1 MDEIFT
7 RFDGSLLHIKSASA
21 QTQSTPHRSPM
32 AGYRL
37 TAAGHPCIHNRM
49 RNSRCVR
56 FSLLLLLL
64 GYWIGFAR
72 ENFAAD
78 KLRISYSAVN
88 ATQAFLWVA
97 QEKGIFAKHGLEG
110 ELLYINSGT
119 MNIAALVG
127 GSVQI
132 AGGGPVSIE
141 ARLRGIKLTI
151 LGNPLPWLA
160 SNLVVHPDIKAIPD
174 LAGKFAGISR
184 FGSSTDQGFRFL
196 FRKNGLNVDR
206 DLKMLQMGG
215 DSSRVAALKAGTIQY
230 TFLGAAA
237 TDNARALGFR
247 VLATAQQMTIP
258 FPWTSVVVD
267 ESWLN
272 KNREL
277 AYRYMKCSTE
287 AIVTLKRNRADSER
301 IIGKYMKIT
310 DPKLVATE
318 FEFVASL
325 MPDYIAPTLDG
336 IKLILENFGKEYPDA
351 PRRDP
356 KEFVDGSIIE
366 RLKAERFVEGLKS

>member
-1 MDEIFT
+1 MKKMKALISFFFALFFT
-7 RFDGSLLHIKSASA
+7 
-21 QTQSTPHRSPM
+21 Q
-32 AGYRL
+32 GYSCAEL
-37 TAAGHPCIHNRM
+37 D
-49 RNSRCVR
+49 
-56 FSLLLLLL
+56 
-64 GYWIGFAR
+64 
-72 ENFAAD
+72 AAD

-97 QEKGIFAKHGLEG
+97 QEKNFFAKHGLEG

-174 LAGKFAGISR
+174 LAGKLAGISR
-184 FGSSTDQGFRFL
+184 FGSSTDQGFRYL
-196 FRKNGLNVDR
+196 FRKNNLNVDR

-215 DSSRVAALKAGTIQY
+215 DSSRVAAMKAGTIQY

-237 TDNARALGFR
+237 TDSARTLGFR
-247 VLATAQQMTIP
+247 VLATAQQMAIP

-267 ESWLN
+267 EGWLN
-272 KNREL
+272 RNHEL
-277 AYRYMKCSTE
+277 AYRYMKCGTE
-287 AIVTLKRNRADSER
+287 AIVYLKRNRADSER
-301 IIGKYMKIT
+301 IISKYMKIN
-310 DPKLVATE
+310 DAKLAATE
-318 FEFVASL
+318 FDFVASL
-325 MPDYIAPTLDG
+325 MPDYITPTLEG
-336 IKLILENFGKEYPDA
+336 TKLILENFGKEYPDA
-351 PRRDP
+351 PKRDP
-356 KEFVDGSIIE
+356 KEFVDGSIMD
-366 RLKAERFVEGLKS
+366 RLKNERFVEGLKY

>member
-1 MDEIFT
+1 MTSQFIN
-7 RFDGSLLHIKSASA
+7 
-21 QTQSTPHRSPM
+21 
-32 AGYRL
+32 RL
-37 TAAGHPCIHNRM
+37 RVVGLTLSVTIACAATTAA
-49 RNSRCVR
+49 
-56 FSLLLLLL
+56 
-64 GYWIGFAR
+64 A
-72 ENFAAD
+72 E
-78 KLRISYSAVN
+78 KLRVSYSAIN
-88 ATQAFLWVA
+88 STQAFLWVA
-97 QEKGIFAKHGLEG
+97 QERGFFAKHGLEG

-141 ARLRGIKLTI
+141 ARLRGIKLLI
-151 LGNPLPWLA
+151 LGNPLPVLA
-160 SNLVVHPDIKAIPD
+160 SNLIAHPDIKGIPD
-174 LAGKFAGISR
+174 MAGKIAGISR
-184 FGSSTDQGFRFL
+184 FGSSTDQGFRYL
-196 FRKNGLNVDR
+196 FRKSGLNVDR

-215 DSSRVAALKAGTIQY
+215 DSSRVAALKSGTIQY

-247 VLATAQQMTIP
+247 VLATAQQMAIP

-272 KNREL
+272 KNRDV
-277 AYRYMKCSTE
+277 AYRYLKCGTE
-287 AIVTLKRNRADSER
+287 AIVYMKRNRADSER
-301 IIGKYMKIT
+301 IISKYMKIS

-318 FEFVASL
+318 FDFVSSL

-336 IKLILENFGKEYPDA
+336 IRVILENFGKEYPDA

-356 KEFVDGSIIE
+356 KEFIDSSIID
-366 RLKAERFVEGLKS
+366 RLRKERFVEGLKY

>member
-1 MDEIFT
+1 MFN
-7 RFDGSLLHIKSASA
+7 RFYPSK
-21 QTQSTPHRSPM
+21 
-32 AGYRL
+32 RL
-37 TAAGHPCIHNRM
+37 I
-49 RNSRCVR
+49 V
-56 FSLLLLLL
+56 LLLLAAT
-64 GYWIGFAR
+64 IAMR
-72 ENFAAD
+72 AEAAD

-97 QEKGIFAKHGLEG
+97 QEKAIFAKHGLEG

-132 AGGGPVSIE
+132 AGAGPVSIE

-160 SNLVVHPDIKAIPD
+160 SNLVVQSDIKAIPD
-174 LAGKFAGISR
+174 LAGKFAVISR
-184 FGSSTDQGFRFL
+184 FGSSTDQGFRYL
-196 FRKNGLNVDR
+196 FRKNNLNVER

-237 TDNARALGFR
+237 TDQARALGFR
-247 VLATAQQMTIP
+247 VMATAQQMAIP

-267 ESWLN
+267 DGWLN

-277 AYRYMKCSTE
+277 AYRYMKCATE
-287 AIVTLKRNRADSER
+287 SIVALKHNRADSER
-301 IIGKYMKIT
+301 IIAKYMKIP
-310 DPKLVATE
+310 DPKLAATE
-318 FEFVASL
+318 FDFVASL

-351 PRRDP
+351 PKRDP
-356 KEFVDGSIIE
+356 KEFVDGSIID
-366 RLKAERFVEGLKS
+366 RLKNERFVEGLKY

>member
-1 MDEIFT
+1 MISITTHRPNLIVFMLIGVLT
-7 RFDGSLLHIKSASA
+7 ISANA
-21 QTQSTPHRSPM
+21 
-32 AGYRL
+32 
-37 TAAGHPCIHNRM
+37 
-49 RNSRCVR
+49 V
-56 FSLLLLLL
+56 
-64 GYWIGFAR
+64 
-72 ENFAAD
+72 AAD

-88 ATQAFLWVA
+88 ATQALLWVA
-97 QEKGIFAKHGLEG
+97 QEKGFFAKHGLEG

-141 ARLRGIKLTI
+141 ARLRGVKLLI

-160 SNLVVHPDIKAIPD
+160 SNLLVQPDIKGIPD
-174 LAGKFAGISR
+174 LAGKIAGISR
-184 FGSSTDQGFRFL
+184 FGSSTDQGFRYL

-215 DSSRVAALKAGTIQY
+215 DSSRVVALKAGTIQY

-237 TDNARALGFR
+237 TDQARALGFR
-247 VLATAQQMTIP
+247 VMATAQQMAIP

-267 ESWLN
+267 EGWLS
-272 KNREL
+272 KNREI
-277 AYRYMKCSTE
+277 AYRYMKCATE
-287 AIVTLKRNRADSER
+287 SVVYLKRNRADSER
-301 IIGKYMKIT
+301 IISKYMKII
-310 DPKLVATE
+310 DPKLAATE
-318 FEFVASL
+318 FDFVSSL

-336 IKLILENFGKEYPDA
+336 LKVILENFGKEYPDA

-356 KEFVDGSIIE
+356 KEFVDGSISE
-366 RLKAERFVEGLKS
+366 RLKQERFVESLKY

>member
-1 MDEIFT
+1 MINRKFF
-7 RFDGSLLHIKSASA
+7 RIALLALVL
-21 QTQSTPHRSPM
+21 
-32 AGYRL
+32 AGFC
-37 TAAGHPCIHNRM
+37 A
-49 RNSRCVR
+49 
-56 FSLLLLLL
+56 
-64 GYWIGFAR
+64 FAI
-72 ENFAAD
+72 ESSAAD

-97 QEKGIFAKHGLEG
+97 QERGIFAKHGLEG

-119 MNIAALVG
+119 MNIAALLG

-160 SNLVVHPDIKAIPD
+160 SNLVVHPDIKGIPD
-174 LAGKFAGISR
+174 LPGKLAGISR
-184 FGSSTDQGFRFL
+184 FGSSTDQGFRYL

-215 DSSRVAALKAGTIQY
+215 DSSRVAALKTGTIQY

-247 VLATAQQMTIP
+247 VLATAQQMAIP
-258 FPWTSVVVD
+258 FPWTSVVV
-267 ESWLN
+267 EETWLN

-287 AIVTLKRNRADSER
+287 AIVALKRNRADSER
-301 IIGKYMKIT
+301 IISKYMKIN
-310 DPKLVATE
+310 DAKLAATE
-318 FEFVASL
+318 FDFVASL
-325 MPDYIAPTLDG
+325 MPDYITPTLEG
-336 IKLILENFGKEYPDA
+336 TKLILENFGKEYPDA

-356 KEFVDGSIIE
+356 KEFVDSSIMD
-366 RLKAERFVEGLKS
+366 RLKNERFVEGLKY